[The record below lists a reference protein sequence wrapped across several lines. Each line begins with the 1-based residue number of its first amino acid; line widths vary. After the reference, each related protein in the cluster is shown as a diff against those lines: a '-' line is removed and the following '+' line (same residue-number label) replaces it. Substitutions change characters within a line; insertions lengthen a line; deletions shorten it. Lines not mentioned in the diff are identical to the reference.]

1 MILVKVHETPNGK
14 LIAVCDEELLGKRY
28 EEGNKE
34 LDLVR
39 YSDFYRGER
48 EDEDVFAEELDPEDF
63 YTVNAIGER
72 ATGVFIKKSIVK
84 KDQIDSV
91 QGIPFVYICRAFE
104 GILDD

>member
-48 EDEDVFAEELDPEDF
+48 EDEDVFA
-63 YTVNAIGER
+63 
-72 ATGVFIKKSIVK
+72 
-84 KDQIDSV
+84 
-91 QGIPFVYICRAFE
+91 
-104 GILDD
+104 